1 MTIILSFTNGPLL
14 SWQFWK
20 ERTLRVW
27 ILTIIVTAFIAK
39 IVKITWLSFFGY
51 FWKNLLQIVTNR
63 EILTNFK
70 IIITKCDKN
79 LLQSVT
85 GITRWD
91 RVYYEVWQVW
101 QSVAKCSTKG
111 YRYYNVWH
119 LLENETKHQSNITGK
134 DYIHA
139 GKYLL
144 SVSKDNISFQL
155 KCDVVSRW

>member
-20 ERTLRVW
+20 ERTSRVW

-101 QSVAKCSTKG
+101 QSVAKCFYKG
-111 YRYYNVWH
+111 LQVLQCVTFIRKWDETPAQYYRQGLH
-119 LLENETKHQSNITGK
+119 T
-134 DYIHA
+134 
-139 GKYLL
+139 
-144 SVSKDNISFQL
+144 
-155 KCDVVSRW
+155 RW